1 MIPVRFLGPGDDFS
15 TAMPGGLA
23 PRWMF
28 HEHQQGQ
35 SRSTDGESR
44 PGEHDM
50 ALVSYISDQDA
61 AEKIKPVF
69 EGMEKK
75 IGVVP
80 NVFRAMAHNPEMLE
94 AFLALNATLPK
105 TQLDGKLRELAYIKT
120 SELNGCDYCLHH
132 HRALGKK
139 AGLTDRQIADTAI
152 FESIDAY
159 DELQRDVMR
168 FAEQVTRHINVDDA
182 LFARLKQALDDRQ
195 IVELAMTVG
204 IANFTNRVTET
215 LRLDLPY
222 DFRSGAIQSRSP
234 GRLMIGVGP
243 SRRIF
248 VGS

>member
-1 MIPVRFLGPGDDFS
+1 
-15 TAMPGGLA
+15 
-23 PRWMF
+23 
-28 HEHQQGQ
+28 
-35 SRSTDGESR
+35 
-44 PGEHDM
+44 M

-215 LRLDLPY
+215 LRLDLP
-222 DFRSGAIQSRSP
+222 
-234 GRLMIGVGP
+234 
-243 SRRIF
+243 
-248 VGS
+248 